1 MIFDIL
7 VEKLAAAGFIGGRT
21 VFIGTMP
28 SGIEY
33 GVELRVPLIGI
44 AIDPYIPSRHATRI
58 QIICRADTAVNT
70 ETLAIQVQKL
80 LQSEVREIHPANTNR
95 GRVII
100 DRFFPDT
107 LPIVFPRL
115 ESNYFEASQHF
126 DTVFSVEMLE

>member
-7 VEKLAAAGFIGGRT
+7 IEKLAAAGFVGGNT

-33 GVELRVPLIGI
+33 GVEIRVPLAGI
-44 AIDPYIPSRHATRI
+44 AIDPYIAARHTTRI
-58 QIICRADTAVNT
+58 QIICRADTAVNV
-70 ETLAIQVQKL
+70 EALASQVQGL
-80 LQSEVREIHPANTNR
+80 LQSEVREIHPATTDR

-115 ESNYFEASQHF
+115 ESNYFESSQHF
-126 DTVFSVEMLE
+126 DTVFSVE